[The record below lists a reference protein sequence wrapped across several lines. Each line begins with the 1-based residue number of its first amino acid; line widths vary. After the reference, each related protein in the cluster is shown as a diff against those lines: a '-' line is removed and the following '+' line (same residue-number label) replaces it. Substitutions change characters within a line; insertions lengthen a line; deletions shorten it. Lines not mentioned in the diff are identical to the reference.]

1 MFRALV
7 IDSNGGTVSASLQ
20 NVSEASL
27 PAGNVIVAVDHSTV
41 NYKDGLVVTGAGGL
55 VKRYPHV
62 PGIDFA
68 GRVLE
73 SRHPAQRVGDRVVLT
88 GWRVGEVQWG
98 GLAQKASVNGDW
110 LVPLPAGLT
119 TV

>member
-1 MFRALV
+1 MFKALV
-7 IDSNGGTVSASLQ
+7 IDSNGGTVTDSMQ
-20 NVSEASL
+20 NIDEASL
-27 PAGNVIVAVDHSTV
+27 PAGNVLVAVEYSTV

-73 SRHPAQRVGDRVVLT
+73 SRHPALRTRRFRGAD
-88 GWRVGEVQWG
+88 
-98 GLAQKASVNGDW
+98 GLAG
-110 LVPLPAGLT
+110 G
-119 TV
+119 